1 MKNQRNTKDQQ
12 YKLNEI
18 RNNNQRVLQLIYAE
32 NFEKVRRYILNNSGT
47 EDNARDVYQE
57 AFLAFWHNIHQS
69 KFEIQPNHSLEGYL
83 FQIAKYKWLD
93 TLRQNKNQPTRSLPE
108 EYSLHVKEEEK
119 DEKEEKWA
127 ELNHQL
133 NSALEEL
140 GDECKE
146 TLLQFY
152 FYRNSLKKIA
162 EYFGI
167 TESSA
172 KNKKY
177 RCIQKLKEI
186 MVKP

>member
-1 MKNQRNTKDQQ
+1 MKKQSRTKDQQ

-18 RNNNQRVLQLIYAE
+18 RSNNQRVLQVIYAE

-47 EDNARDVYQE
+47 EDMAKDVYQE
-57 AFLAFWHNIHQS
+57 AFLAFWQNIQQN
-69 KFEIQPNHSLEGYL
+69 KFHFQPNHTLEGYL

-93 TLRQNKNQPTRSLPE
+93 NLRQNRNQPIQSLPD
-108 EYSLHVKEEEK
+108 EYSLHVKDEK
-119 DEKEEKWA
+119 DEKEKKWA
-127 ELNHQL
+127 EVNHQL
-133 NSALEEL
+133 NLALEEL

-167 TESSA
+167 TENSA

-186 MVKP
+186 MVKQ